1 MVWRSVIHLFFAQ
14 DSVNGLI
21 INGNLNNFIFMIY
34 RTSLILT
41 ALLTSIL
48 SLLISSQSQ
57 AENRLYN
64 PIPLGLN
71 TDISDRLTDQD
82 IPTGEGGFARDYVV
96 ELKKGDQVAI
106 DLSSNEFDTVIVVIS
121 ADGSTVGSN
130 DDGPDGGTNSLLFAR
145 IAETGKYI
153 VRVRTFGIAGGG
165 KFALKV
171 NRLRPAN

>member
-1 MVWRSVIHLFFAQ
+1 M
-14 DSVNGLI
+14 
-21 INGNLNNFIFMIY
+21 FIPYKFSS
-34 RTSLILT
+34 RFT
-41 ALLTSIL
+41 ALLILIL

-64 PIPLGLN
+64 PIPLSLN

-96 ELKKGDQVAI
+96 EFKKGDQVAI
-106 DLSSNEFDTVIVVIS
+106 DLNSDEFDTVIVLIS
-121 ADGSTVGSN
+121 TDGSTVGSN

-145 IAETGKYI
+145 ITETGKYI

-171 NRLRPAN
+171 SRLRPAN

>member
-1 MVWRSVIHLFFAQ
+1 MAASKTFSFFAQ
-14 DSVNGLI
+14 VDVNELI
-21 INGNLNNFIFMIY
+21 TNGNQNNFIFMIY
-34 RTSLILT
+34 RTSFIFT
-41 ALLTSIL
+41 ALLISIL
-48 SLLISSQSQ
+48 SLIISSPSQ
-57 AENRLYN
+57 AENRLYD
-64 PIPLGLN
+64 PIPLNLN

-82 IPTGEGGFARDYVV
+82 IPTGEGGFARDYAV

-106 DLSSNEFDTVIVVIS
+106 DLNSNEFDTVIVLIS
-121 ADGSTVGSN
+121 LDGSTVGSN

-171 NRLRPAN
+171 SRLRPAN